1 MVWIR
6 SLNKQQLIDC
16 KCLVIHDNGRT
27 WDIREHTQ
35 HGIYTMGTYLNQQEV
50 ENVLELINNTLC
62 EHLDKRKAMQ
72 MPTSKEIQG
81 Y

>member
-6 SLNKQQLIDC
+6 SLNKNHLIDC
-16 KCLVIHDNGRT
+16 KCLVIHESGRT

-35 HGIYTMGTYLNQQEV
+35 HGIYTMGTYLNQQEA
-50 ENVLELINNTLC
+50 ERVLELINNTLC
-62 EHLDKRKAMQ
+62 EHLDKHKVMQ

>member
-35 HGIYTMGTYLNQQEV
+35 HGIYTMGTYLNQQEA
-50 ENVLELINNTLC
+50 ENVLC
-62 EHLDKRKAMQ
+62 EHLDKSKAMQ

>member
-6 SLNKQQLIDC
+6 SLNRQQLIDC

-35 HGIYTMGTYLNQQEV
+35 HGIYTMGTYLNQQ
-50 ENVLELINNTLC
+50 NANAN
-62 EHLDKRKAMQ
+62 K
-72 MPTSKEIQG
+72 
-81 Y
+81 